1 LTDRERQVL
10 QLLAEGLTQ
19 TAIAAELYISP
30 KTVGTHIQRILTKL
44 GVHSRAEAVA
54 SAFRLGLVGA
64 AATHAFG

>member
-1 LTDRERQVL
+1 LTERERQVL
-10 QLLAEGLTQ
+10 QLLAKGLTQ

-54 SAFRLGLVGA
+54 SAFRLRLVDT
-64 AATHAFG
+64 AATHALA